1 MAAFRIAA
9 QMIAYQAVEA
19 VKVFPHVR
27 RAGRNI
33 DPRRRSKPEH
43 RLRPVQYAQQTLQRF
58 RIESTTHFDSAP
70 ASQLNKQNTV
80 APGLAACIPR
90 RREDYFNRKQRSGPK
105 LRPALHASTIL
116 IQRPHSKA
124 PLLAKRRPRQSTR
137 FKLRNQRFDLGPTTP
152 PPQHSSFAHN
162 SSAPLNAAAEKG
174 KRQTKCMVGIFV
186 AQAAGVRSAMR

>member
-1 MAAFRIAA
+1 MAARWIAA
-9 QMIAYQAVEA
+9 QPVAHQPVETIEILA
-19 VKVFPHVR
+19 HVR
-27 RAGRNI
+27 RAGCNI
-33 DPRRRSKPEH
+33 YPRRRPKPEH

-80 APGLAACIPR
+80 APGVAAGIPR
-90 RREDYFNRKQRSGPK
+90 RRRDYFNRKQRSGPK

-124 PLLAKRRPRQSTR
+124 SLPAKRHPRQSTR